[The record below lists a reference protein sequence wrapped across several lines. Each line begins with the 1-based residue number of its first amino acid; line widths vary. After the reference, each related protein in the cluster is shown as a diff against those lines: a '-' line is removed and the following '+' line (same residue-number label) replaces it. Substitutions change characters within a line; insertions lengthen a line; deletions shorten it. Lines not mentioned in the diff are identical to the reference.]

1 MPFPLDATP
10 ARITIPGT
18 IHSLAQAPMPPFHL
32 AFPVTDLEATR
43 AFYSGLLGCRVGR
56 EDTRWIDF
64 DFFGHQ
70 LSAHLIDA
78 APAIEPTNEVDGK
91 AVPVRH
97 FGAVLEW
104 ADWEQ
109 LAQRLHEA
117 RIGFLIEPH
126 IRFAGQVGEQATLFI
141 TDPSG
146 NGLEFKAFREPE
158 RLFMR

>member
-1 MPFPLDATP
+1 
-10 ARITIPGT
+10 
-18 IHSLAQAPMPPFHL
+18 MPPFHL

-43 AFYSGLLGCRVGR
+43 AFYNALLGCAVGR

-70 LSAHLIDA
+70 ISAHLVDS
-78 APAIEPTNEVDGK
+78 APAPEPTNEVDGK

-97 FGAVLEW
+97 FGAVLAW
-104 ADWEQ
+104 DDWHR
-109 LAQRLHEA
+109 LAQRLRDA
-117 RIGFLIEPH
+117 GVGFLIEPH

-146 NGLEFKAFREPE
+146 NGLEFKSFKDPRC
-158 RLFMR
+158 LFAR